1 MAITSIGLFAA
12 VAIFALALSA
22 VGGATAQGRTA
33 SAAFDAVA
41 RQPEAAGNV
50 QSALIL
56 SLAFIESLTLFVFA
70 MIFILAG
77 QVAG

>member
-1 MAITSIGLFAA
+1 VISSIGLFAA
-12 VAIFALALSA
+12 IGIFSLALSA
-22 VGGATAQGRTA
+22 IGGATAQARTA

-77 QVAG
+77 RVTG

>member
-12 VAIFALALSA
+12 IGILSLALTA
-22 VGGATAQGRTA
+22 IGGATAQGRTA

-70 MIFILAG
+70 MIFILSG
-77 QVAG
+77 QVTG

>member
-1 MAITSIGLFAA
+1 MISSIGLFAA
-12 VAIFALALSA
+12 VGIVSLALSA
-22 VGGATAQGRTA
+22 IGGATAQGRTA

-77 QVAG
+77 RVTG